1 MSFAAPAPA
10 DVSHRTGNAVVGR
23 VPRFG
28 VATGRPRVPAPEPLE
43 QPLGAFG
50 LLRALRDNPVATW
63 TKAHFETPVLYGRG
77 VLGPVAVV
85 SDPAIVRQV
94 LVDNIANYPKDMLQ
108 RRMLSPGLG
117 NGLLMA
123 EGAEW
128 RAQRRAMAPLFSP
141 RHVHGF
147 EAGMGA
153 ISAAMVERWCRHRDG
168 RRLDV
173 SAEMARVTLR
183 ILAHTIFSDALTRS
197 AEDFASVVSRFLDGL
212 GKLDPLD
219 ALGMPDWLPR
229 LGRLRRRPMLR
240 FFEDAVE
247 SMIRTRR
254 AAIAADPGAAPHDL
268 LTLLLGATDPETG
281 QALSD
286 NEIKANLVTFII
298 AGHETTSNAL
308 TWALFLLSQHP
319 DSLAAIEAEADALL
333 PTGSFQ
339 AGTLD
344 SLVVTR
350 AVVEEA
356 MRLYPPAAT
365 ISRQAI
371 GPDRLGTLPIRA
383 GTIVVVSPYVLHRH
397 KTLWEAPD
405 RFVPERF
412 SPEHRGG
419 IDRFAYLPFGV
430 GPRVC
435 IGASFALQEAVVVLA
450 TIVRRFRLSLAPDH
464 SVMPIQR
471 VVLRSR
477 GGMPM
482 MLHRR

>member
-1 MSFAAPAPA
+1 MSLAASSPTRAKSAPNGA
-10 DVSHRTGNAVVGR
+10 L
-23 VPRFG
+23 PRF
-28 VATGRPRVPAPEPLE
+28 AEASGRPRVPAPEPLE
-43 QPLGAFG
+43 RPLGTFA
-50 LLRALRDNPVATW
+50 LLRALRSNPVATW
-63 TKAHFETPVLYGRG
+63 TKAHFEKPVLYGRG

-85 SDPAIVRQV
+85 SDPALVRHI
-94 LVDNIANYPKDMLQ
+94 LVDNAANYPKDLLQ

-147 EAGMGA
+147 ELDMGR
-153 ISAAMVERWCRHRDG
+153 ISAAMTQRWQQHRDG
-168 RRLDV
+168 RRIDV
-173 SAEMARVTLR
+173 SGEMARVTLR
-183 ILAHTIFSDALTRS
+183 ILGQTIFSDALTRS
-197 AEDFASVVSRFLDGL
+197 AEEFASVVSRFLEGV

-229 LGRLRRRPMLR
+229 LGRIRRQPMLR
-240 FFEDAVE
+240 FFEEAVDG
-247 SMIRTRR
+247 MIRQRR
-254 AAIAADPGAAPHDL
+254 AALAAEPDRAPHDL

-281 QALSD
+281 QNLSD

-319 DSLAAIEAEADALL
+319 ATRAAVETEADQVLAEGAYR
-333 PTGSFQ
+333 P
-339 AGTLD
+339 GTLD
-344 SLVVTR
+344 DLPVTR
-350 AVVEEA
+350 AVIDEA

-365 ISRQAI
+365 ISRQAL
-371 GPDRLGTLPIRA
+371 GPDKLGLLPIKA
-383 GTIVVVSPYVLHRH
+383 GTMVVVSPYVLHRH
-397 KTLWEAPD
+397 TLLWDAPD

-412 SPEHRGG
+412 SPALRGG
-419 IDRFAYLPFGV
+419 IDRFAYLPFGA

-450 TIVRRFRLSLAPDH
+450 TVVRHFRLDLAPGH
-464 SVMPIQR
+464 RVMPVQR
-471 VVLRSR
+471 VALRSS

-482 MLHRR
+482 LAWQRR